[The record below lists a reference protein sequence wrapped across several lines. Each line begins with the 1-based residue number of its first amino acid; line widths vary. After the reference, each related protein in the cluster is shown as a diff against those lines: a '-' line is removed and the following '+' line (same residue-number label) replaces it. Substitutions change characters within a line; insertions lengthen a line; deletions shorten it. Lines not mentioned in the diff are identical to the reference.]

1 MTDNHVHTG
10 LSRRRLLGLGAL
22 VAGGT
27 PLLAA
32 CGAGSGKKAAA
43 GGGGSGGAISWAAWA
58 NPGEAERFKEFS
70 KAYQES
76 SGVKTTFQVVVG
88 DYQSKLLS
96 QLAGSA
102 APDAFYVGDVQMA
115 KLASSG
121 QLVDLTEYL
130 GSADSP
136 VKEAD
141 FYPGLMQWCRPVAGG
156 GLFGAPVDCNP
167 KVFWFNADLL
177 AKAGVDRTP
186 AELYEAGAWNQDA
199 LTSLLD
205 QVRRSGKRGLAL
217 EGNWF
222 DLFGWLTT
230 FGGTLFDDAGKAVFD
245 TDPKAQQAMEWLFD
259 QLASG
264 NIVYAGSLPKGQGID
279 ALFYAE
285 QLAAITFGRWI
296 LPNLKQLK
304 FSYDIAPLPSPSGK
318 DIMPVPVGTAAIA
331 VNAKSKVR
339 DQALAFLGHYVSADG
354 QKARLSGG
362 GNAVPVVSG
371 LDDVVVEGNLPAHG
385 KLFTEIARKG
395 YAVPLPIARNAQIA
409 TDFPLLVDKL
419 LKAKSD
425 TPKSFSGKLVRMLNG
440 GQ

>member
-1 MTDNHVHTG
+1 MTNSNDVYTG
-10 LSRRRLLGLGAL
+10 LARRRFLGLSAL
-22 VAGGT
+22 AVGGP
-27 PLLAA
+27 PLLTA
-32 CGAGSGKKAAA
+32 CGAGSGKKTTA
-43 GGGGSGGAISWAAWA
+43 GGGGGAITWGAWA

-88 DYQSKLLS
+88 DYKSKLLS

-102 APDAFYVGDVQMA
+102 APDAFYVGDNDMA

-136 VKEAD
+136 VKEDA
-141 FYPGLMQWCRPVAGG
+141 FYPGLMEWCRPVAGG
-156 GLFGAPVDCNP
+156 GLFGVPVDCNP

-177 AKAGVDRTP
+177 AKAGVDKTP
-186 AELYEAGAWNQDA
+186 AELYDAGAWNQDA

-205 QVRRSGKRGLAL
+205 TVRRSGKRGLAL
-217 EGNWF
+217 EGSWF

-230 FGGTLFDDAGKAVFD
+230 FGGTLFDESGKAVFD

-264 NIVYAGSLPKGQGID
+264 NIAYAGSLPKGQGVD

-285 QLAAITFGRWI
+285 QLAAITYGRWI
-296 LPNLKQLK
+296 LPNVKKLK

-318 DIMPVPVGTAAIA
+318 DIMPVPVGTAAIS

-339 DQALAFLGHYVSADG
+339 DQALAFIGHYVSADG

-362 GNAVPVVSG
+362 GNAVPSVSG
-371 LDDVVVEGNLPAHG
+371 LDDVVVEGNLPPNG

-395 YAVPLPIARNAQIA
+395 YAIPTAIAQSTQIP
-409 TDFPLLVDKL
+409 TDLPLLIDKL
-419 LKAKSD
+419 LKARNE
-425 TPKSFSGKLVRMLNG
+425 TPKSFSGKLVRLLNG

>member
-1 MTDNHVHTG
+1 MTNNHLHTG

-27 PLLAA
+27 PLLNA
-32 CGAGSGKKAAA
+32 CGAGSGKKKAT
-43 GGGGSGGAISWAAWA
+43 GGAITWAAWA

-70 KAYQES
+70 KAYQDS

-102 APDAFYVGDVQMA
+102 APDAFYVGDGQMA
-115 KLASSG
+115 KLVSSG
-121 QLVDLTEYL
+121 QLVDLSQYL

-136 VKEAD
+136 VKDDA
-141 FYPGLMQWCRPVAGG
+141 FYPGLMEWCRQSEGG
-156 GLFGAPVDCNP
+156 GLFGVPVDCNP

-177 AKAGVDRTP
+177 AKAGVDNTP
-186 AELYEAGAWNQDA
+186 AELYDAGRWNQDA

-205 QVRRSGKRGLAL
+205 TVRRSGKRGLLL

-230 FGGTLFDDAGKAVFD
+230 FGGTLFDSSGKAVFD

-259 QLASG
+259 QFASG
-264 NIVYAGSLPKGQGID
+264 NIAYAGSLPKGQGVD

-285 QLAAITFGRWI
+285 QLACISYGRWI

-304 FSYDIAPLPSPSGK
+304 FGYDIAPLPSPSGK
-318 DIMPVPVGTAAIA
+318 DIMPVPVGTAAIS

-339 DQALAFLGHYVSADG
+339 DQALAFIGHYVSADG
-354 QKARLSGG
+354 QRARLSGG
-362 GNAVPVVSG
+362 GNAVPSVSG

-385 KLFTEIARKG
+385 RLLTEVARKG
-395 YAVPLPIARNAQIA
+395 YAVPLPIARNAQVA
-409 TDFPLLVDKL
+409 TDLPLLIDKL
-419 LKAKSD
+419 LKAKSE
-425 TPKSFSGKLVRMLNG
+425 TPKSFSSKLARLLNG